1 LVRDLDAYEKAAL
14 TAALLSGGN
23 RKKTKDLIDMKIK
36 EKRKSL
42 KGGTKVPD
50 TLNPT
55 GYNLNTTRQHDN
67 EEIVTA
73 FNACEGTHY
82 SSAQR
87 TALPGV
93 QGIANTN
100 SPHDLSR
107 LRNCVGATFGIP
119 GQGYRAAVP
128 GAPPMPGP
136 VTQAQGDK
144 VAATP
149 ATYEKV
155 ITPDGTQPSGASGGS
170 RKNKSRSLK
179 SKISRLSLNKL
190 GSSSRNMARKSSHR
204 STRRSTRRASTR
216 KASRKAST
224 RRNRK

>member
-1 LVRDLDAYEKAAL
+1 MVRDLDAYEKAAL
-14 TAALLSGGN
+14 TAALTGGN

-55 GYNLNTTRQHDN
+55 GYNLNTTGQHDN

-87 TALPGV
+87 AALPSVLGS
-93 QGIANTN
+93 IANTN

-107 LRNCVGATFGIP
+107 LRNCVGAAFGKT
-119 GQGYRAAVP
+119 GQGFRTAVP

-149 ATYEKV
+149 ATYETV

-170 RKNKSRSLK
+170 RKNKSRF
-179 SKISRLSLNKL
+179 INKL
-190 GSSSRNMARKSSHR
+190 GSSSRNMARKSS
-204 STRRSTRRASTR
+204 RRSTRKGSKQR
-216 KASRKAST
+216 KGSRKT
-224 RRNRK
+224 RRSNRK

>member
-1 LVRDLDAYEKAAL
+1 LVRTLDGYEKAAL
-14 TAALLSGGN
+14 TAGLSGGN
-23 RKKTKDLIDMKIK
+23 RKKTKDLIDMKGK

-42 KGGTKVPD
+42 KGGAKYPD

-55 GYNLNTTRQHDN
+55 GYNLNTSGQYDN

-100 SPHDLSR
+100 SPKDLSR
-107 LRNCVGATFGIP
+107 LRNCVGATFGKP
-119 GQGYRAAVP
+119 GKGFRAVVP

-144 VAATP
+144 VAASP
-149 ATYEKV
+149 ATYETT
-155 ITPDGTQPSGASGGS
+155 ISPDGTQPTGASGGS
-170 RKNKSRSLK
+170 RKNKSRS
-179 SKISRLSLNKL
+179 
-190 GSSSRNMARKSSHR
+190 SSRNMARKSS
-204 STRRSTRRASTR
+204 RRSTRRASTR
-216 KASRKAST
+216 KGSMHRKGSRKT
-224 RRNRK
+224 RRAHRK